1 MHELLCRRDGEILRW
16 GKAVTPQ
23 PVVLRAAREVESAAV
38 NLLVLGTGLN
48 APHDRS
54 FKEGV
59 PGDLS

>member
-1 MHELLCRRDGEILRW
+1 MTR
-16 GKAVTPQ
+16 Q

-38 NLLVLGTGLN
+38 NLLVLDTGLN

-54 FKEGV
+54 LKERV